1 MIVCL
6 AANPSIDRL
15 FEVDRVVRGETHR
28 PTRFVQ
34 VAGGKG
40 LNAARAAA
48 TLGADVRAVAIL
60 GGYAGRWIAREL
72 DSEKVPYSALWI
84 DGETRSS
91 LSVADRRSGEMTEFY
106 ERGDEI
112 PESLWPELMAALA
125 DDLAGAGLLTISG
138 SLPPGAPR
146 DGYKRIVELAHEMG
160 VPVVLDAAGKYLE
173 QALEAGPDVVKINA
187 AEAAGLLGSQPAEVG
202 SCDAASELRARAG
215 GDEHAAIITLGD
227 QGIVAVAAD
236 GSAWKGS
243 IGTKGRYPVGSGDA
257 FLGGLAL
264 ALDRAREWPEALAL
278 ALGAA
283 AANAELPG
291 AGRLDAARAYELLR
305 VAEVAALPPS
315 PKPPHELR

>member
-28 PTRFVQ
+28 PIKFVQ

-60 GGYAGRWIAREL
+60 GGHTGRWIGQEL
-72 DSEKVPYSALWI
+72 DSEKVPYRGLWT

-91 LSVADRRSGEMTEFY
+91 LSVADRSTSEMTEFY

-125 DDLAGAGLLTISG
+125 DDLAGAGRLTISG
-138 SLPPGAPR
+138 SLPPGAPL
-146 DGYKRIVELAHEMG
+146 DGYKRVVELAHEMG
-160 VPVVLDAAGKYLE
+160 VPVVLDAAGDYLE
-173 QALEAGPDVVKINA
+173 QALEAGPEIVKVNA
-187 AEAAGLLGSQPAEVG
+187 AEAAGLFGSQPIDVH
-202 SCDAASELRARAG
+202 SCEAASELRSRAG
-215 GDEHAAIITLGD
+215 GDAHAAIITLGD
-227 QGIVAVAAD
+227 RGIAAAAPD
-236 GSAWKGS
+236 GSEWNGWIDA
-243 IGTKGRYPVGSGDA
+243 KGRYPVGSGDA

-264 ALDRAREWPEALAL
+264 ALERALPWPEALAL

-283 AANAELPG
+283 AANAERPG
-291 AGRLDAARAYELLR
+291 AGRLDADRA
-305 VAEVAALPPS
+305 
-315 PKPPHELR
+315 HELSQLAQVRRGQ

>member
-28 PTRFVQ
+28 PTKFVQ

-48 TLGADVRAVAIL
+48 TLGADVRAVSIL
-60 GGYAGRWIAREL
+60 GGHAGRWIAQEL
-72 DSEKVPYSALWI
+72 DSEQVAYSALWT

-106 ERGDEI
+106 ERGNEI
-112 PESLWPELMAALA
+112 PEFLWPELMAILS
-125 DDLAGAGLLTISG
+125 DELAGADLLTISG
-138 SLPPGAPR
+138 SLPPGAPI
-146 DGYKRIVELAHEMG
+146 DGYKRIVELAHDIGM
-160 VPVVLDAAGKYLE
+160 PVVLDAAGDYLD
-173 QALEAGPDVVKINA
+173 QALEAKPDVVKINA
-187 AEAAGLLGSQPAEVG
+187 AEAADLLDVPPAKVG
-202 SCDAASELRARAG
+202 SCDAALEVRARAG
-215 GDEHAAIITLGD
+215 GDGHTAIITLGD
-227 QGIVAVAAD
+227 RGIVAAAPD
-236 GSAWKGS
+236 GSEWVGS
-243 IGTKGRYPVGSGDA
+243 IATKGRYPVGSGDA

-264 ALDRAREWPEALAL
+264 ALNRAREWPEALAQ

-291 AGRLDAARAYELLR
+291 AGRLDAARA
-305 VAEVAALPPS
+305 
-315 PKPPHELR
+315 HELSGRVRLSAQPSHA

>member
-60 GGYAGRWIAREL
+60 GGHAGRWIAQEL
-72 DSEKVPYSALWI
+72 DSEEVPYRALWI

-91 LSVADRRSGEMTEFY
+91 LSVADRSSGEMTEFY
-106 ERGDEI
+106 ERGETI
-112 PESLWPELMAALA
+112 PESLWPEVTAVLA
-125 DDLAGAGLLTISG
+125 DNLAGADVLTISG
-138 SLPPGAPR
+138 SLPPGAPL
-146 DGYKRIVELAHEMG
+146 DGYKRIVELAHDIG
-160 VPVVLDAAGKYLE
+160 VPVVLDAAGDYLE
-173 QALEAGPDVVKINA
+173 RALEAGPDVVKINSS
-187 AEAAGLLGSQPAEVG
+187 EAAGLFDVQPAEVH
-202 SCDAASELRARAG
+202 SCDAASALRSRAG
-215 GDEHAAIITLGD
+215 GEGHAAIITLGD
-227 QGIVAVAAD
+227 LGIVAAEHD
-236 GSAWKGS
+236 GSEWKGS
-243 IGTKGRYPVGSGDA
+243 IDTKGRYPVGSGDA

-264 ALDRAREWPEALAL
+264 ALDRALPWPEALAL

-283 AANAELPG
+283 AANAELAG

-305 VAEVAALPPS
+305 VAEVRRMAA
-315 PKPPHELR
+315 KPEATP